1 VSPLASSAIIS
12 QNARIL
18 MTTST
23 AVLSALGLF
32 GGILLCL
39 ETGLRTGLRR
49 GTSSDGAGPGFVALA
64 GALFALLGLLVAFSF
79 AGAAGRFEAKRHLIV
94 EEANAIGT
102 AYLRID
108 LLPAGSQPA
117 LRESFR
123 RYLDARLAV
132 YAKLPDM
139 RAATV
144 EISRGEALQL
154 EIWAQA
160 VAACRE
166 ISEPATVTLV
176 IASLNAM
183 IDIASSRTAALEI
196 HMPGII
202 FALLAAVSLACSF
215 LAGFDAAGRKRR
227 SWAHALGFAAVLAT
241 TFYMILDLEYPRV
254 GLIRFSTTDLVL
266 IHLRHSM
273 K

>member
-1 VSPLASSAIIS
+1 
-12 QNARIL
+12 
-18 MTTST
+18 MTTLT
-23 AVLSALGLF
+23 AVLLALCLF

-39 ETGLRTGLRR
+39 EAGLRIGLRR

-64 GALFALLGLLVAFSF
+64 GALFALLGLLVAFTFS
-79 AGAAGRFEAKRHLIV
+79 GAAGRFESKRHLII
-94 EEANAIGT
+94 EEANAIEA

-108 LLPAGSQPA
+108 LLPAGAQPA

-132 YAKLPDM
+132 YAKMPDM
-139 RAATV
+139 RAAEV
-144 EISRGEALQL
+144 EISRAEALRL

-166 ISEPATVTLV
+166 IRDEPATVALV
-176 IASLNAM
+176 ISSLNAV
-183 IDIASSRTAALEI
+183 IDIGNSRTAALEI
-196 HMPGII
+196 HMPGVI

-254 GLIRFSTTDLVL
+254 GLIRFSAADQVL
-266 IHLRHSM
+266 IHLRHGM